1 MHESEAAAVARART
15 GDGDAFRLLVERYGR
30 SVFRLGY
37 RLTGNEQDAEDVV
50 QETFLR
56 AFRQLDKYDGR
67 ASFHTWIYRIAS
79 NYSLDLLRAR
89 RRTET
94 PEPESLVSTETSADR
109 RVLSEQI
116 GDRLRQAMD
125 DLSSQERSAFVLR
138 HYEGLSIEEI
148 GGVLG
153 IAQSATKNSI
163 FRAVQKLRRY
173 LEPFSG
179 GAR

>member
-1 MHESEAAAVARART
+1 MQESEAAALARART

-56 AFRQLDKYDGR
+56 AFRQLERYDGR

-89 RRTET
+89 RRAEV
-94 PEPESLVSTETSADR
+94 PEPESLVSDEMAADR
-109 RVLSEQI
+109 MVLSAEI
-116 GDRLRQAMD
+116 GERLRLAMNE
-125 DLSSQERSAFVLR
+125 LSAQERSAFVLR

-148 GGVLG
+148 GRILG
-153 IAQSATKNSI
+153 IAESATKNSI
-163 FRAVQKLRRY
+163 FRAVQKMRRW
-173 LEPFSG
+173 LEPFAG
-179 GAR
+179 KAK